1 MTSNTHE
8 TVMRSAT
15 PPPSDPHHELAEVL
29 AREERDP
36 PSGGLL
42 QPRDDLLPVTDA
54 SRAQPLA
61 HVLEESGK
69 ALVVVEDDETLDLD
83 APAQHRREQRW
94 RAIDARR
101 ELVEVVPGDEPAE
114 RHAGADVEERQAGVH
129 PPPPPALEVD
139 ADPLGAGR
147 PQPLPQL
154 RLAMI
159 EAGIEAEDL

>member
-29 AREERDP
+29 AREEPDQ
-36 PSGGLL
+36 PSGCLL

-69 ALVVVEDDETLDLD
+69 AVVVVEDDETLDPD
-83 APAQHRREQRW
+83 APAQHRRKQRW

-114 RHAGADVEERQAGVH
+114 RHTGADVEERHGGDKH
-129 PPPPPALEVD
+129 PPPHAPQTKGA
-139 ADPLGAGR
+139 PLGA
-147 PQPLPQL
+147 
-154 RLAMI
+154 
-159 EAGIEAEDL
+159 